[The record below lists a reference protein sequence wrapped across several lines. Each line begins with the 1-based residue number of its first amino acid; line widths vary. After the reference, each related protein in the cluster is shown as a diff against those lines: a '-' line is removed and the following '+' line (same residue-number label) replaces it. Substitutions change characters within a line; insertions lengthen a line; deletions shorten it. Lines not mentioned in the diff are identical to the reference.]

1 MSSSRKQT
9 RDSQSITFRLDR
21 QTINKLRREAAQK
34 DVSINTR
41 VSQIIKRHGEWHSNA
56 AQAGFISVRKSFLI
70 RLMEKLSDQEVS
82 SISEEIAKKET
93 KDFVLLLRNGYSL
106 EAALG
111 VIECW
116 IVISGFP
123 FRHENT
129 DTIHSYVVQ
138 HEMGRKM
145 SNYLAELYRN
155 LFLEFFLKKVRFDL
169 TDNAISFVVDLNKE
183 T

>member
-1 MSSSRKQT
+1 
-9 RDSQSITFRLDR
+9 
-21 QTINKLRREAAQK
+21 
-34 DVSINTR
+34 
-41 VSQIIKRHGEWHSNA
+41 
-56 AQAGFISVRKSFLI
+56 
-70 RLMEKLSDQEVS
+70 MEKLSEQEVS

-93 KDFVLLLRNGYSL
+93 KDFVLLLRNEYRL
-106 EAALG
+106 EEALG

-116 IVISGFP
+116 IIISGFP
-123 FRHENT
+123 FRHEHT

-155 LFLEFFLKKVRFDL
+155 LFLEFFLKKVYFDL